1 MSHFRFLFLNQ
12 YIYTN
17 SPYLIYLHCYQH
29 FKQPV
34 IFLVSSRH
42 IYAVILFFR
51 SFKPDFVLIRQHAF
65 SMTQNEDF
73 RNLIIGLQY
82 GGVPSINTLES
93 IYNLCDKPW
102 AVCNQQ
108 SGSGLLRTIV
118 AGRWMKT
125 LIFSECPGSGLHFIL
140 FKKFCETISNFC
152 MFVGYFFMCV
162 YLYACAVCPAYQHLQ
177 KVRSWEVPSDRTDFL
192 PKLQGDGE
200 NHVISPIFTAQ
211 IEM

>member
-1 MSHFRFLFLNQ
+1 M
-12 YIYTN
+12 
-17 SPYLIYLHCYQH
+17 
-29 FKQPV
+29 
-34 IFLVSSRH
+34 VSSRY

-82 GGVPSINTLES
+82 GGVPSINSLES

-108 SGSGLLRTIV
+108 SGSGLLKTIV
-118 AGRWMKT
+118 AGRWIKT

-140 FKKFCETISNFC
+140 FKKNSVKQFPTFVCLSVLSIYVCLSLC
-152 MFVGYFFMCV
+152 MCS
-162 YLYACAVCPAYQHLQ
+162 LPSLSTPAE
-177 KVRSWEVPSDRTDFL
+177 S
-192 PKLQGDGE
+192 
-200 NHVISPIFTAQ
+200 
-211 IEM
+211 